1 MMKKK
6 RSVFMFLVELICL
19 SFISVGLYGIISFYL
34 PEEVVEYCSWIIY
47 ALVFWIF
54 LARGDN

>member
-1 MMKKK
+1 MKKE

-34 PEEVVEYCSWIIY
+34 PEEVVEYCSWIIH

>member
-1 MMKKK
+1 MKKE

-19 SFISVGLYGIISFYL
+19 SFIGTGLYGIVSFYL
-34 PEEVVEYCSWIIY
+34 PEEIIGYCSWIIH